1 MIQEDKERLQYNLLN
16 DISGESNYQFGRQ
29 MPFGKYKGWYVY
41 WMILKH
47 RFYAKWLNEN
57 TQFKF
62 NETELW
68 WLDRIN
74 EIGEKIKSDR
84 LFNWICAAV
93 IRYGELPGNIENPHA
108 IVE

>member
-1 MIQEDKERLQYNLLN
+1 MAQEDKERLQYNLKN
-16 DISGESNYQFGRQ
+16 DISGESNYRFGRKV
-29 MPFGKYKGWYVY
+29 PFGKYKGWYVY
-41 WMILKH
+41 WLILKH

-68 WLDRIN
+68 WFEKIN
-74 EIGEKIKSDR
+74 EIGEGIR
-84 LFNWICAAV
+84 LNNLLSALGAIV
-93 IRYGELPGNIENPHA
+93 IRCGELPGNIENPHS